1 LAEDDVNVYK
11 GINED
16 MTDDEII
23 NQIKQN
29 SINTD
34 FDISD
39 DTQIDNYLDSD
50 FNSPDQTG

>member
-29 SINTD
+29 SINTN